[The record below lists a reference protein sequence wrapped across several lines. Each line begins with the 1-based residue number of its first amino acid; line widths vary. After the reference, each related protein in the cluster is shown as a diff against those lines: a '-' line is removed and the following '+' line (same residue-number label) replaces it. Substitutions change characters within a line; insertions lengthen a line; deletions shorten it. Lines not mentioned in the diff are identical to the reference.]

1 MNLKIL
7 NKSDKTLKF
16 VLETD
21 AGFANALRRTMTAD
35 VPIMAIENVTIE
47 ENRSGIFDEAV
58 AHRLGMIPM
67 AFDSKLYNL
76 KDECPC
82 GGKGCSRCEVTLVLE
97 KTGPCIVRAG
107 EMKSTADDVKPAD
120 ANIPIVELLENQKL
134 KFEAIAQL
142 GLGIDHI
149 KWQAS
154 HTGYR
159 YKPIVK
165 LKPDAD
171 NQKAYEVCPAHVFD
185 KKDGKIRVA
194 NDLNCVLCMRCV
206 EMSDASVS
214 TDDTSFIF
222 EVESVSGLSARDIIE
237 TALDV
242 LENNT
247 QEFASDFKKSV
258 K

>member
-82 GGKGCSRCEVTLVLE
+82 GGKGCSRCEVVLILD
-97 KTGPCIVRAG
+97 KTGPCTAYAG
-107 EMKSTADDVKPAD
+107 DMKSTADDVKPVDAD
-120 ANIPIVELLENQKL
+120 IPIAELLDGQKL
-134 KFEAIAQL
+134 KFEATAQL
-142 GLGIDHI
+142 GYGKDHG
-149 KWQAS
+149 KWKAAIV
-154 HTGYR
+154 GYQNVAVVR
-159 YKPIVK
+159 SS
-165 LKPDAD
+165 DAC
-171 NQKAYEVCPAHVFD
+171 EEHVFD
-185 KKDGKIRVA
+185 KKDGKLMLGIEENCTKCMKILD
-194 NDLNCVLCMRCV
+194 NDGVKVDENSFLFSV
-206 EMSDASVS
+206 E
-214 TDDTSFIF
+214 T
-222 EVESVSGLSARDIIE
+222 VSGLKPEEIVNI
-237 TALDV
+237 ALNE
-242 LENNT
+242 LE
-247 QEFASDFKKSV
+247 KKSEEFIKEFGKAV